1 MPQQSPVSVQTTAAS
16 PGGGS
21 AGTMY
26 INPAYTER
34 HMLLWVHVKATGA
47 TIATFTFAGQTPTL
61 VGSVTGTDCKMF
73 LYELL
78 NPPTGTQN
86 WSISLSVSTDYVLA
100 WELWDYV
107 DQTTPTS
114 GFSTATGN
122 SASSSV
128 SVTGAI
134 SRDVVQDGVTTW
146 KQNTLTPGG
155 GQTQRWNLI
164 SGSGGG
170 PTANITAAGSTKT
183 GTGTVT
189 LTWTISASTAWVAG
203 AVKVHRT
210 ILFAQ
215 AAATGLGADTARGAE
230 IYAAR
235 ASATGLS
242 SDYGRVPAILSCVG
256 SATGLSSAT
265 GFPFF
270 RILPVTLEVEQ
281 PQAQGFELREHE
293 VQFQYQVLTGNA
305 VGSPPQDTTG
315 WTAALKIPGQP
326 DRVLTNTDA
335 ANGIW
340 RYFTVAGEFAPGIY
354 PAVVRFTLPDGTM
367 FDSPPFL
374 VRPYG

>member
-1 MPQQSPVSVQTTAAS
+1 MF
-16 PGGGS
+16 
-21 AGTMY
+21 

-34 HMLLWVHVKATGA
+34 HMLLWIHAKSVTATVTA
-47 TIATFTFAGQTPTL
+47 FTFAGQTPTL
-61 VGSVTGTDCKMF
+61 VGSVAGTDCKLF

-78 NPPTGTQN
+78 NPPSGTQT
-86 WSISLSVSTDYVLA
+86 WSITLSVSTDYVLA

-122 SASSSV
+122 GTATSV
-128 SVTGAI
+128 SVAGVI
-134 SRDVVQDGVTTW
+134 SRDVVQDGVTAW
-146 KQNTLTPGG
+146 KQMTLTPGG

-183 GTGTVT
+183 GTGTVAM
-189 LTWTISASTAWVAG
+189 TWTISATTAWVAA

-210 ILFAQ
+210 ILFVQGSAN
-215 AAATGLGADTARGAE
+215 GRGADTGRGAE

-235 ASATGLS
+235 GSATGLS
-242 SDYGRVPAILSCVG
+242 SDYGRSPAIVQCVG

-281 PQAQGFELREHE
+281 PQLQGFELREHE

-305 VGSPPQDTTG
+305 VGSPAKDTTG
-315 WTAALKIPGQP
+315 WTAVLQIPGQP
-326 DRVLTNTDA
+326 DRVLTNTDP

-354 PAVVRFTLPDGTM
+354 AGVVRFTLPDGTI
-367 FDSPPFL
+367 FNSPPFL
-374 VRPYG
+374 VRPYE